1 MAIGLRIDVDTW
13 RGTRVGVPRLLTSLD
28 RRGIRGTW
36 FVTLG
41 PDNMGRH
48 AWRLLRPAFALK
60 MLRSRATSLYGWD
73 ILLRGTLWPGP
84 RIGTGLAETL
94 RLPERAGHEVG
105 LHAWDHHRWQV
116 GAESLP
122 DEAMNREIELAT
134 AAFVQVYGR
143 EPSCAAAP
151 GWRFDDRLLGLP
163 ASRRFA
169 WRSDARGPAVPF
181 LPTLGGTPLP
191 QPQVPVDLPTYDE
204 GVRRGPD
211 ADLRWN
217 EDLLARL
224 ADGKP
229 HVLTIHAESE
239 GGAKAE
245 LFERFLDAAIA
256 AGHRFLP
263 LGAWLQS
270 FGPPAPG
277 RIQRGH
283 LPGREGWLCV
293 RG

>member
-1 MAIGLRIDVDTW
+1 
-13 RGTRVGVPRLLTSLD
+13 
-28 RRGIRGTW
+28 
-36 FVTLG
+36 
-41 PDNMGRH
+41 
-48 AWRLLRPAFALK
+48 
-60 MLRSRATSLYGWD
+60 
-73 ILLRGTLWPGP
+73 
-84 RIGTGLAETL
+84 
-94 RLPERAGHEVG
+94 
-105 LHAWDHHRWQV
+105 
-116 GAESLP
+116 
-122 DEAMNREIELAT
+122 
-134 AAFVQVYGR
+134 
-143 EPSCAAAP
+143 
-151 GWRFDDRLLGLP
+151 
-163 ASRRFA
+163 
-169 WRSDARGPAVPF
+169 VPF